1 MLPVELKP
9 DLLDKLKQGL
19 VRIMITTDTE
29 NPAETSTDYVYT
41 LNNTC
46 DKYRVP
52 DGVTPPVESDST
64 VVAWN
69 ILKSKYSVLNL
80 DQIGVYK
87 IYTDREEFKTD
98 DGMAAKHTYNHQTSI
113 NNVDWML
120 GELDCCCSDKR
131 ITCSR
136 DELIDIMCNPGT
148 DTHYTP
154 RCWDTLKTFK
164 FKINNIHDLCRCH
177 EDEVLFEAAKQGYMD
192 CIRDCRDESFVELD
206 QLEVETKSNGG
217 SAEDL
222 QDIDTIKQMF
232 RDIPQDTNLDEAETV
247 MDLVEV
253 WPSLLLPSTI
263 STEVAT
269 ALKNG
274 DVQRSL
280 YEKNKRDDDNVP
292 QQDNEDVDSMIKEV
306 DNLEDLK
313 AMHDHI
319 TSGDCLILE
328 NMTEEQKNDTEI
340 WRNYVIVCQSDVD
353 AISKRIKELETTT

>member
-1 MLPVELKP
+1 
-9 DLLDKLKQGL
+9 
-19 VRIMITTDTE
+19 
-29 NPAETSTDYVYT
+29 
-41 LNNTC
+41 
-46 DKYRVP
+46 
-52 DGVTPPVESDST
+52 
-64 VVAWN
+64 
-69 ILKSKYSVLNL
+69 
-80 DQIGVYK
+80 
-87 IYTDREEFKTD
+87 
-98 DGMAAKHTYNHQTSI
+98 
-113 NNVDWML
+113 
-120 GELDCCCSDKR
+120 
-131 ITCSR
+131 
-136 DELIDIMCNPGT
+136 
-148 DTHYTP
+148 
-154 RCWDTLKTFK
+154 
-164 FKINNIHDLCRCH
+164 
-177 EDEVLFEAAKQGYMD
+177 VLFEAAKQGYMD